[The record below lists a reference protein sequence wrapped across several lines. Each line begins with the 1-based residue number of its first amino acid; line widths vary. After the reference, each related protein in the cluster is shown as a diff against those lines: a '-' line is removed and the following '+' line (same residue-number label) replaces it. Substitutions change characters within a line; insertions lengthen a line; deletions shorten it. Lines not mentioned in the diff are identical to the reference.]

1 MSAPTVGMYRLT
13 LWLASDRK
21 RLAPNPKE
29 GPPRATRRVLLC
41 MKEMCADRP
50 DHDEAPLGCCGAR
63 SGGGGVSLGYPFH
76 PSLVWVR

>member
-29 GPPRATRRVLLC
+29 GPPRVTRRVLLC
-41 MKEMCADRP
+41 MRRCVP
-50 DHDEAPLGCCGAR
+50 IAPIMMRL
-63 SGGGGVSLGYPFH
+63 P
-76 PSLVWVR
+76 